1 MKQFSSVSEAFE
13 WWMSNIYPNLPAERK
28 KGYLKNAWR
37 DYTYN
42 LGISEKRMKEILTEF
57 GKVEV
62 KTIVTFTPD

>member
-1 MKQFSSVSEAFE
+1 MFFDKLMYQ
-13 WWMSNIYPNLPAERK
+13 K
-28 KGYLKNAWR
+28 LKNAWR

-42 LGISEKRMKEILTEF
+42 LGISEKRMKEILAEF

>member
-1 MKQFSSVSEAFE
+1 MK
-13 WWMSNIYPNLPAERK
+13 NIYPNLPADRK

-42 LGISEKRMKEILTEF
+42 LGISEKRMKEILAEF